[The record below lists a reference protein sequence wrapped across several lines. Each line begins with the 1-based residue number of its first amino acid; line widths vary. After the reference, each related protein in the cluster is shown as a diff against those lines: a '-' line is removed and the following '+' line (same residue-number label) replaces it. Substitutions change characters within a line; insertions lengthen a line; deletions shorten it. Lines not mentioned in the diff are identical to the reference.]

1 MVVSNQTLLWGAGEM
16 AADSGRNAPNR
27 GKSTPALCQ
36 DFPTSSFTTTGHG
49 CIRILM
55 QSGMSNLAG
64 RVLAPRAPQH
74 LLSLHVGARAS
85 WQSGH
90 PPWDCSTGFLTIIR
104 SRTRPS
110 WIDGFD
116 GSGAAVLVRRQCR
129 FWSYCTHSAVPQHAA
144 FPLLPAW
151 YGVGCRTAVLVEA
164 KLAGSSA
171 ATAGMCAVPVP
182 CCSYATSAT
191 PRLNC

>member
-90 PPWDCSTGFLTIIR
+90 IHPGTAPQVS
-104 SRTRPS
+104 SPS
-110 WIDGFD
+110 
-116 GSGAAVLVRRQCR
+116 
-129 FWSYCTHSAVPQHAA
+129 SAVGPGQAGSTDSTVQEQRSLSDVSADFGVTAHTQQSHSMQPSH
-144 FPLLPAW
+144 FCLRGMVW
-151 YGVGCRTAVLVEA
+151 GVGQQFWLKQSWQGPLPPQPGCARFPSLAVRTLRR
-164 KLAGSSA
+164 
-171 ATAGMCAVPVP
+171 
-182 CCSYATSAT
+182 
-191 PRLNC
+191 RLPD